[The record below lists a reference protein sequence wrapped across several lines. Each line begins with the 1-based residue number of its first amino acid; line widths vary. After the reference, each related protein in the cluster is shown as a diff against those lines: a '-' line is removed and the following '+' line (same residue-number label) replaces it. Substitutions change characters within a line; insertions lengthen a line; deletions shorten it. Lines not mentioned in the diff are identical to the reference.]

1 MNNSDVAV
9 ALIVAE
15 DGRLLMQLRDV
26 APGVAAP
33 GRWGFFGGHSEP
45 GERPA
50 DALLRELREELG
62 WQPRHFEPYLTR
74 AIERADEPAWR
85 GLTSH
90 VFAAH
95 LDVTADALVLGEG
108 QAAALFSPRA
118 LPDGIVSG
126 IAPLIGEFAASEV
139 YARVRRSYAQ
149 IFTAGLLVDGDGR
162 LLLQHRDDKAWI
174 INPGKWSTFGG
185 HLEAYETPQDG
196 FLREMQEELAWRPDQ
211 IELFYA
217 YPCACDGPEH
227 LVYDFAAAVD
237 VPHAALQLH
246 EGQGMAFFP
255 PDALPAGIV
264 PETRAEIAR
273 FVDSPRYAALVARAR
288 GG

>member
-1 MNNSDVAV
+1 MNNREVAV

-15 DGRLLMQLRDV
+15 DGRLLLQLRDD
-26 APGVAAP
+26 APGRAAP
-33 GRWGFFGGHSEP
+33 GRWGFVGGRVEP

-62 WQPRHFEPYLTR
+62 WRPRHFEPYVTR
-74 AIERADEPAWR
+74 AIERADEPTWR
-85 GLTSH
+85 GFTSH

-95 LDVTADALVLGEG
+95 LDVAPDALVLGEG
-108 QAAALFSPRA
+108 QALALFPPQA
-118 LPDGIVSG
+118 LPGGMVPG
-126 IAPLIGEFAASEV
+126 IAPLIGEFAASAV
-139 YARVRRSYAQ
+139 YARIRRSYAK

-196 FLREMQEELAWRPDQ
+196 FLREMQEELAWRPHAS
-211 IELFYA
+211 ELFYA
-217 YPCACDGPEH
+217 CLCACAGPEH

-237 VPHAALQLH
+237 VPHAALQLR
-246 EGQGMAFFP
+246 EGQGMAFFA

-264 PETRAEIAR
+264 PQTGAEIAR
-273 FVDSPRYAALVARAR
+273 FVASPRYAALVARAR
-288 GG
+288 SG